1 MLKKVGRWAL
11 VPLALATASI
21 TLLAPSSGAVTGP
34 NIAED
39 FEHEYVGLVAFY
51 DGEGT
56 FLHRCTGTLL
66 SPEVFLTAG
75 HCVAAADDGAVAAS
89 ARIWFE
95 QDAGADYD
103 PVTGEPASSGYPVS
117 GGVTSEQ
124 LFNYGF
130 TDLSTIPETHDVGL
144 IVLEPGAVE
153 AVYPDIGTYGTL
165 APVGYADTL
174 GTGIGAVVTVSGYG
188 VTRTNGKNG
197 NNTLSYRE
205 RLDGPD
211 VHHQHPQQE
220 HRRLQPPARVELRR
234 RPGRHLLRGLR
245 WTDLRRRLHHRGR
258 GQLLGAELELWRT
271 GLPLPRRHRRGA
283 GLDGGRARP
292 AGSRTPSPPG
302 PDDPG
307 LVPGARSRSGA
318 RKVSAGSDRPRGR
331 RRSGRRGP
339 RGVPGPGPSHVDAGR
354 PVGGRPVSVVLGR
367 RS

>member
-95 QDAGADYD
+95 QDSGADYD

-205 RLDGPD
+205 RLMG
-211 VHHQHPQQE
+211 QTFIINT
-220 HRRLQPPARVELRR
+220 RNKNTAGYNLQLASNF
-234 RPGRHLLRGLR
+234 G
-245 WTDLRRRLHHRGR
+245 
-258 GQLLGAELELWRT
+258 
-271 GLPLPRRHRRGA
+271 
-283 GLDGGRARP
+283 GGRVGTCFGDSGGP
-292 AGSRTPSPPG
+292 TFAGDSTTVVAVNSWVQNWSCGGQGFHYR
-302 PDDPG
+302 
-307 LVPGARSRSGA
+307 
-318 RKVSAGSDRPRGR
+318 
-331 RRSGRRGP
+331 
-339 RGVPGPGPSHVDAGR
+339 VDTAE
-354 PVGGRPVSVVLGR
+354 VQDWMADVLGPLGLWDAIAP